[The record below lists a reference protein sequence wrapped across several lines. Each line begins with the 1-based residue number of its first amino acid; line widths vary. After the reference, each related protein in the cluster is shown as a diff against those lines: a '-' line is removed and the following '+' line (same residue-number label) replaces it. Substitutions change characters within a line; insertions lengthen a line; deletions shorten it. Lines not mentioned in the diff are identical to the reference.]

1 MTVFFIITWVAFALW
16 AAKIG
21 YQKGHFLAG
30 VILGGTLPYVGVIAL
45 ALFPKSETHSHVL
58 PTARDMADK
67 VGQRRAERRSER
79 ILAHHHG
86 KHAA

>member
-1 MTVFFIITWVAFALW
+1 MTVAIIITWVAFALW

-30 VILGGTLPYVGVIAL
+30 VILGGTLAYVGVAII
-45 ALFPKSETHSHVL
+45 ALFPASRTHSREL
-58 PTARDMADK
+58 PSGGEIVAKAKNHTPALPSLPHMR
-67 VGQRRAERRSER
+67 
-79 ILAHHHG
+79 HG